1 LIKPPNTNQRTLRAT
16 FDVPTSE
23 LRKAFKSVLPHASKI
38 RFDHVLGRVQLRFT
52 AAEVVVVAS
61 DRATVGLAYVSIED
75 HRDGDQAGEF
85 DLSHEQTKEI
95 LGLFKAKPVKEQHE
109 GSEVIRFT
117 VAVDTVTVTDAGG
130 LFPGKSYTM
139 PRIPAAAGYPHL
151 PELVAHGLTRPRTD
165 AAIIT
170 LSGEPLARFKAAAAA
185 YSTDLQVE
193 PTGDHTALIVACG
206 DKFVG
211 LVMPHKLDDQEAALV
226 REWRA
231 EWQRLLPTPDADLL
245 FTVDVPLP
253 AQGDDDVVDAEIV
266 EDDGHEIKAATGGT
280 ITSMFSEGG
289 QL

>member
-1 LIKPPNTNQRTLRAT
+1 LRST
-16 FDVPTSE
+16 FDVPTDE
-23 LRKAFKSVLPHASKI
+23 LRRAFRSVLPHASKI

-52 AAEVVVVAS
+52 ANEVIVVAS
-61 DRATVGLAYVSIED
+61 DRATVGLAYVSVED
-75 HRDGDQAGEF
+75 HRDGDQSGEF

-95 LGLFKAKPVKEQHE
+95 LGLFKVKPVKEQHE
-109 GSEVIRFT
+109 GSEVTRFA
-117 VAVDTVTVTDAGG
+117 VAVDSVTVTDAGG

-165 AAIIT
+165 AAVIT
-170 LSGEPLARFKAAAAA
+170 LSGERLARFKAAAAA
-185 YSTDLQVE
+185 YNTDLQVE

-231 EWQRLLPTPDADLL
+231 EWQRLLPTPDEDLL

-253 AQGDDDVVDAEIV
+253 DPGADDDVVDAEIID
-266 EDDGHEIKAATGGT
+266 EGHEVKAATGGT
-280 ITSMFSEGG
+280 VTSPFSEG
-289 QL
+289 QS